1 MIFLCK
7 NLDISQKS
15 STFASTK
22 SSRTHQ
28 GTNFWLPHEVVPG
41 DKVRAFSSVG

>member
-22 SSRTHQ
+22 SSRAHQ

-41 DKVRAFSSVG
+41 RQGSGF